1 MNKKFLN
8 LILCGALMSSSTGM
22 FTSCK
27 NYDEDIAGLD
37 DRITAVE
44 KSLNELKAQI
54 SGGAVI
60 TNVESTAKGVKVT
73 LSNGKTF
80 ELTNGQDGAKG
91 DKGDTGAAGQ
101 PGSVVEIGKNGNWVI
116 DGIDTGKPS
125 RGDKGDKGDKGDQG
139 DPGSNGQDADQ
150 VYYVPGVDDAEK
162 GYWVKV
168 TEPADGS
175 EPIRETTAD
184 SWLPS
189 GTVTAVWDAENGY
202 LVLNNVDGS
211 EEPVQIQLFG
221 ALQSLA
227 FVPSIIES
235 ELGMGA
241 IDFYSIWDNA
251 GVVLSNNAKATYRLN
266 PNNAKVSDI
275 QWSFIDRSVTTRVAG
290 DATDLLG
297 IEGEPVSDNLG
308 GLTFDVVLKDGD
320 KLDALNKANKEAI
333 VALRA
338 SNGESEIVSDYAV
351 VKKTDLKDF
360 AIIDKIAWDEE
371 GDVEKYSTTEPANNA
386 NVFDATLLYTGEL
399 DLLTLV
405 ETYEET
411 ELQDLLST
419 IGVEPEYVFSKPA
432 TYLGSDETNQQV
444 FVTLDGST
452 VKVSDE
458 YGSAAINRTP
468 IFKVSSQVAGREIAS
483 CYIKVKIT
491 KNAQE
496 PQGDFNIVWN
506 LGNIE
511 YTTINAATGNNY
523 VYAWEDFN
531 SKILNE
537 LDIDMKEFAER
548 YNEPTNDI
556 VAMPGVS
563 VINDPLSEVET
574 TTEPLTI
581 NVTNQVL
588 VNNGAAK
595 KIVITYTAKD
605 NMQDKNV
612 IITVNFAVVD
622 NCKLPTLSD
631 NYLIAANTVGVK
643 GKLVGTTYEL
653 HSTMVEHFTN
663 YLADYTVSGNHD
675 QAGMVFELYPVGQ
688 VGATVTSTGDYKTQE
703 IQLTET
709 FKVGEASRDYKVRLV
724 IPRANGQE
732 SCVVAY
738 TVRFFNPF
746 AMSIDPITLK
756 TTNLG
761 DSAEIAPLVVI
772 RDIDGNVVYENEAFT
787 AYAKQVYNLDATSG
801 ITFNYDIE
809 FGPEFGSYLTLSDD
823 TVTWDNGG
831 ALLVNNLTA
840 ESIVTITVPGIADL
854 KGTGTITV
862 LSSENSKN

>member
-27 NYDEDIAGLD
+27 NYDEDIAGLN

-297 IEGEPVSDNLG
+297 IEGEPVSDNQG

-653 HSTMVEHFTN
+653 HSTMAEHFTN

-787 AYAKQVYNLDATSG
+787 AYAKQVYNLDANSG
-801 ITFNYDIE
+801 LTFNYDIE

>member
-22 FTSCK
+22 LTSCK
-27 NYDEDIAGLD
+27 NYDDDIAGLD

-44 KSLNELKAQI
+44 KSLNDLKAQI

-60 TNVESTAKGVKVT
+60 TNVEPTANGVKVT
-73 LSNGKTF
+73 LSNGNTF
-80 ELTNGQDGAKG
+80 ELTNGE
-91 DKGDTGAAGQ
+91 KGDTGAAGQ
-101 PGSVVEIGKNGNWVI
+101 PGSVVEIGANGNWVI

-125 RGDKGDKGDKGDQG
+125 RGEKGDTGDQG
-139 DPGSNGQDADQ
+139 DPGTPGTPGNPGQDADTI
-150 VYYVPGVDDAEK
+150 YYVPGVEGAEK

-175 EPIRETTAD
+175 EPVREVTEET
-184 SWLPS
+184 WLPE

-211 EEPVQIQLFG
+211 EDPVQIQLFG

-227 FVPSIIES
+227 FVPTIIES

-241 IDFYSIWDNA
+241 IDFYSIWDKA

-266 PNNAKVSDI
+266 PNNAKVADI
-275 QWSFIDRSVTTRVAG
+275 EWSFIDRNVTTRVAG
-290 DATDLLG
+290 DETDLLG
-297 IEGEPVSDNLG
+297 IEGEPVSDNKG

-320 KLDALNKANKEAI
+320 KLEALNKANKEAI

-338 SNGESEIVSDYAV
+338 YNGESEIVSDYAV

-360 AIIDKIAWDEE
+360 AIIDKIAWNED
-371 GDVEKYSTTEPANNA
+371 GDVEKYSTTEPAKDA
-386 NVFDATLLYTGEL
+386 ATYDATLLYTGEL

-419 IGVEPEYVFSKPA
+419 IGVEPEYVFTKPA
-432 TYLGSDETNQQV
+432 TYLGSDNTNQQA
-444 FVTLDGST
+444 FVTLDGSI

-491 KNAQE
+491 KEAQE
-496 PQGDFNIVWN
+496 PQGDFNVVWN
-506 LGNIE
+506 LGTIE
-511 YTTINAATGNNY
+511 YTTINSVSGNNY
-523 VYAWEDFN
+523 AYAWEDFN
-531 SKILNE
+531 SKILKE
-537 LDIDMKEFAER
+537 LGIDMKEFAEH
-548 YNEPTNDI
+548 YEEPTNDI
-556 VAMPGVS
+556 TAMPGVS
-563 VINDPLSEVET
+563 VINTPLTEVET
-574 TTEPLTI
+574 TTEPLSI

-588 VNNGAAK
+588 VEKGAAK
-595 KIVITYTAKD
+595 KIVITYKAKD

-612 IITVNFAVVD
+612 IITVNFSVVD
-622 NCKLPTLSD
+622 NCVLPTLSD
-631 NYLIAANTVGVK
+631 NYAKDKIVGVK
-643 GKLVGTTYEL
+643 GKLVGSTYEL
-653 HSTMVEHFTN
+653 HSTMAEHFTN
-663 YLADYTVSGNHD
+663 YLANYTVPGNHSQD
-675 QAGMVFELYPVGQ
+675 MYFEFAEIKS
-688 VGATVTSTGDYKTQE
+688 GATITSTGDYKTQE
-703 IQLTET
+703 IQLTEA
-709 FKVGEASRDYKVRLV
+709 FKVNEPDHRDYKVRLV

-732 SCVVAY
+732 SCEVAY

-746 AMSIDPITLK
+746 EMTIDPITLK

-772 RDIDGNVVYENEAFT
+772 RDIDGQVVYENEAFT
-787 AYAKQVYNLDATSG
+787 AYAKQVYNLDTTSG
-801 ITFNYDIE
+801 LTFNYDIK
-809 FGPEFGSYLTLSDD
+809 FGPEFGDYLTLSGD
-823 TVTWDNGG
+823 TVTWNNGG

-840 ESIVTITVPGIADL
+840 ESIVTITVTGIADL

>member
-22 FTSCK
+22 LTSCK
-27 NYDEDIAGLD
+27 NYDDDIAGLD

-60 TNVESTAKGVKVT
+60 TNVESTANGVKVT
-73 LSNGKTF
+73 LSNGNTF
-80 ELTNGQDGAKG
+80 ELTNGKDG

-101 PGSVVEIGKNGNWVI
+101 PGSVVEIGANGNWII

-125 RGDKGDKGDKGDQG
+125 RGEKGDTGDQG
-139 DPGSNGQDADQ
+139 DPGTPGTPGNPGQDADTI
-150 VYYVPGVDDAEK
+150 YYVPGVEGAEK

-175 EPIRETTAD
+175 AAIREVTEET
-184 SWLPS
+184 WLPE

-211 EEPVQIQLFG
+211 EDPVQIQLFG

-227 FVPSIIES
+227 FVPTIIES

-241 IDFYSIWDNA
+241 IDFYSIWDKA

-266 PNNAKVSDI
+266 PNNAKVADI
-275 QWSFIDRSVTTRVAG
+275 EWSFIDRNVTTRVAG
-290 DATDLLG
+290 DETDLLG
-297 IEGEPVSDNLG
+297 IEGEPVSDNKG

-320 KLDALNKANKEAI
+320 KLEALNKAKKEAI

-338 SNGESEIVSDYAV
+338 YNGESEIVSDYAV

-360 AIIDKIAWDEE
+360 AIIDKIAWNED
-371 GDVEKYSTTEPANNA
+371 GNVEKYSTTEPAKDA
-386 NVFDATLLYTGEL
+386 ATYDATLLYTGEL

-411 ELQDLLST
+411 ELQNLLST
-419 IGVEPEYVFSKPA
+419 IGVEPEYVFTKPN
-432 TYLGSDETNQQV
+432 TYLGSDNTNQQA
-444 FVTLDGST
+444 FVTLDGSI

-491 KNAQE
+491 KEAQE
-496 PQGDFNIVWN
+496 PQGDFNVVWN
-506 LGNIE
+506 LGTIE
-511 YTTINAATGNNY
+511 YTTINSVGGNNY

-548 YNEPTNDI
+548 YDEPTNDI
-556 VAMPGVS
+556 VSMPGVS

-595 KIVITYTAKD
+595 KIVITYKAKD

-612 IITVNFAVVD
+612 IITVNFSVAD
-622 NCKLPTLSD
+622 NCDALLPTLSD
-631 NYLIAANTVGVK
+631 NYAKDKIVGVK
-643 GKLVGTTYEL
+643 GKLVGSTYEL
-653 HSTMVEHFTN
+653 HSTMAEHFTN
-663 YLADYTVSGNHD
+663 YLANYTVPGNHSQD
-675 QAGMVFELYPVGQ
+675 MYFEFAEIKS
-688 VGATVTSTGDYKTQE
+688 GATITSTGDYKTQE
-703 IQLTET
+703 IQLTEA
-709 FKVGEASRDYKVRLV
+709 FKVNEPDHRDYKVRLV

-732 SCVVAY
+732 SCEVAY

-746 AMSIDPITLK
+746 EMTIDPITLK

-772 RDIDGNVVYENEAFT
+772 RDIDGQVVYENEAFT

-801 ITFNYDIE
+801 LTFNYDIK
-809 FGPEFGSYLTLSDD
+809 FGPEFGDYLTLSGD
-823 TVTWDNGG
+823 TVTWNNGG

-840 ESIVTITVPGIADL
+840 ESIVTITVTGIADL

>member
-27 NYDEDIAGLD
+27 NYDGDIAGLD

-60 TNVESTAKGVKVT
+60 TNVESTANGVKVT

-116 DGIDTGKPS
+116 DGVDTGKPS
-125 RGDKGDKGDKGDQG
+125 RGEKGDQG
-139 DPGSNGQDADQ
+139 NPGSNGQDADQ

-175 EPIRETTAD
+175 EPIRETTTD
-184 SWLPS
+184 TWLPS

-202 LVLNNVDGS
+202 LILNNVDGS
-211 EEPVQIQLFG
+211 DEPVQIQLFG

-241 IDFYSIWDNA
+241 IDFYSIWDKV

-266 PNNAKVSDI
+266 PNNANVSDI
-275 QWSFIDRSVTTRVAG
+275 EWSFIDRNVSTRVAG
-290 DATDLLG
+290 DQTDLLG
-297 IEGEPVSDNLG
+297 IEGEPVSDNQG

-531 SKILNE
+531 SKVLKE
-537 LDIDMKEFAER
+537 LGIDMQEFAAR

-556 VAMPGVS
+556 ATQGMAGVT
-563 VINDPLSEVET
+563 VINTPLPEVET

-581 NVTNQVL
+581 NVTNQAL
-588 VNNGAAK
+588 VNDGAAK

-622 NCKLPTLSD
+622 NCKLPTLSN

-653 HSTMVEHFTN
+653 HSTMAEHFTN

-675 QAGMVFELYPVGQ
+675 QAGMFFELYPVGQ

-787 AYAKQVYNLDATSG
+787 AYAKEVYNLDANSG
-801 ITFNYDIE
+801 LTFNYDIE

>member
-275 QWSFIDRSVTTRVAG
+275 QWSFIDRSVTTRVVG

-297 IEGEPVSDNLG
+297 IEGEPVSDNQG

-653 HSTMVEHFTN
+653 HSTMAEHFTN

-787 AYAKQVYNLDATSG
+787 AYAKQVYNLDANSG
-801 ITFNYDIE
+801 LTFNYDIE

>member
-27 NYDEDIAGLD
+27 NYDGDIAGLD

-60 TNVESTAKGVKVT
+60 TNVESTANGVKVT

-101 PGSVVEIGKNGNWVI
+101 AGSVITIGENGNWVI

-275 QWSFIDRSVTTRVAG
+275 KWSFIDRSVTTRVAG

-419 IGVEPEYVFSKPA
+419 IGVEPEYVFSKPD
-432 TYLGSDETNQQV
+432 TYRGSDETNQQV

-511 YTTINAATGNNY
+511 YTAINAATGNNY

-531 SKILNE
+531 SKILKE
-537 LDIDMKEFAER
+537 LGIDMKEFAAR

-556 VAMPGVS
+556 ATQGMAGVT
-563 VINDPLSEVET
+563 VINTPLTEVET

-588 VNNGAAK
+588 VNNSAAK

-612 IITVNFAVVD
+612 IITVNFTVVD
-622 NCKLPTLSD
+622 NCVLPKLSD
-631 NYLIAANTVGVK
+631 NYAKEGIVGVK

-653 HSTMVEHFTN
+653 HSTMAEHFTN
-663 YLADYTVSGNHD
+663 YLANYIVPGNHSQD
-675 QAGMVFELYPVGQ
+675 MYFEFAEIKS
-688 VGATVTSTGDYKTQE
+688 GATITSTGDYKTQE
-703 IQLTET
+703 IQLTEPFT
-709 FKVGEASRDYKVRLV
+709 VNEPDHHDYKVRLV

-732 SCVVAY
+732 NCEVKY

-787 AYAKQVYNLDATSG
+787 AYAKQVYNLDANSG
-801 ITFNYDIE
+801 LTFNYDIE

>member
-1 MNKKFLN
+1 
-8 LILCGALMSSSTGM
+8 MSSSTGM

-297 IEGEPVSDNLG
+297 IEGEPVSDNQG

-653 HSTMVEHFTN
+653 HSTMAEHFTN

-787 AYAKQVYNLDATSG
+787 AYAKQVYNLDANSG
-801 ITFNYDIE
+801 LTFNYDIE